1 MTKDQ
6 ITKEVTR
13 DKEGNINI
21 LYVSER
27 LTKLENSRKKFAL
40 CSGTSGLVAF
50 ITAPIVPIISLVFL
64 GTAIG
69 TLGHCCEINRQYQL
83 HKSELEKT
91 GKIKT
96 RTILKRKNTI

>member
-1 MTKDQ
+1 MLKDA

-13 DKEGNINI
+13 DKDGNINI

-27 LTKLENSRKKFAL
+27 LTQLKDSRKKFAL
-40 CSGTSGLVAF
+40 CSGTSGIMAF
-50 ITAPIVPIISLVFL
+50 ITAPLAPIVSLVFL

-69 TLGHCCEINRQYQL
+69 TLGHCCEINREYQS

-96 RTILKRKNTI
+96 RTILRRKNTI